1 MATSGFFAF
10 KKFPTN
16 KTILSFLLHF
26 TILFTSIGPS
36 YMTLSH
42 GRRLKCSNTPL
53 VIAILKIAFCVKS
66 LYKMPFTIKHGAIK
80 ILVLILTQ
88 MPNMRD
94 RKL

>member
-16 KTILSFLLHF
+16 KTILSFLLQF

-53 VIAILKIAFCVKS
+53 VIAILK
-66 LYKMPFTIKHGAIK
+66 LPF
-80 ILVLILTQ
+80 V
-88 MPNMRD
+88 
-94 RKL
+94 